1 MSEAWRSLLYPKD
14 KWTLNGLKNLLFS
27 NTSEVALRRQGKVL
41 PPRLEN
47 RQGSTGS
54 HGSGEQR
61 LTMGTS
67 AGTAQLGLI
76 DGQRRLKIPGRSCC
90 RVIPPFCEFYFW
102 EPHQVLIVNIK
113 NKSPRASCRGGEN
126 KSFWNWKLRKR
137 SRETGENNLKS
148 TRGEGKLHYTQGENI
163 GKMATFF

>member
-1 MSEAWRSLLYPKD
+1 M
-14 KWTLNGLKNLLFS
+14 NGLKNLLFS

-102 EPHQVLIVNIK
+102 EPHQVLIEKNVSRAKKGQQLKIALNVDKNVLYLKIK
-113 NKSPRASCRGGEN
+113 
-126 KSFWNWKLRKR
+126 
-137 SRETGENNLKS
+137 
-148 TRGEGKLHYTQGENI
+148 
-163 GKMATFF
+163 